1 MLSRFAYVL
10 IILGVIL
17 VGAFA
22 LDFLLNEQGSLAL
35 TYGGRVW
42 ELTLFE
48 AAVALAI
55 GVLALLL
62 AILAIKVVL
71 ALGLFIIGD
80 RDAFGTFFARRRERA
95 GLDAL
100 SKSLLALASGDAKLA
115 KKKAALAERKL
126 MRPELTRLI
135 NAQAYEMVGEDAKA
149 EVYYKALMAEDAT
162 AFVGTQGLLSQAI
175 ESGDTDRALKLALH
189 AKELAPKDEGTL
201 DTLYTLQSQKFDW
214 EGARKTLADQRRA
227 KHVPKLEASRR
238 EAALALAQSED
249 AERVGEE
256 EHARALAVEAAKL
269 DLTNVNAVATAVRH
283 LVASGSKRAASKLVT
298 DSWRSG
304 PHPVLAAAFASIE
317 PDESPAQR
325 KRRFEGLFSLHPEH
339 DETRYLKA
347 ELALVAEDFT
357 GARAAIQDLR
367 ETEPSVRSCAI
378 MAAVSRGEGEPD
390 YVVRGWLARA
400 LGAPRGDDSEGIINQ
415 AAMLP
420 LLIGAP
426 DEMPTAGSSGD
437 TGSTAEA
444 TQDVAEDMAEDAE
457 TLHSDADTESKPRS
471 EAAA

>member
-17 VGAFA
+17 AGAFG
-22 LDFLLNEQGSLAL
+22 LDFLLKQEGSLVL
-35 TYGGRVW
+35 TIGGTTW
-42 ELTLFE
+42 PLTLFE
-48 AAVALAI
+48 AAIGLTI
-55 GVLALLL
+55 GVLGILL
-62 AILAIKVVL
+62 AILAVKLLL
-71 ALGLFIIGD
+71 ALFLFIVG
-80 RDAFGTFFARRRERA
+80 RKDAFGTFFTRRRERS

-100 SKSLLALASGDAKLA
+100 SKSMVALASGNAPLA

-135 NAQAYEMVGEDAKA
+135 NAQAAELSGDDAKA
-149 EVYYKALMAEDAT
+149 ETYYKALMADDSTAYVGAHGLIGKAMDA
-162 AFVGTQGLLSQAI
+162 
-175 ESGDTDRALKLALH
+175 GDTDRALKLAEF
-189 AKELAPKDEGTL
+189 AREIAPKDETTL
-201 DTLYTLQSQKFDW
+201 ETLYTLQSQKFDW
-214 EGARKTLADQRRA
+214 EAARKTLTDQRRA

-238 EAALALAQSED
+238 EAALILAQAED
-249 AERVGEE
+249 AERVGED
-256 EHARALAVEAAKL
+256 EHARALAVEAAKM
-269 DLTNVNAVATAVRH
+269 DLTNVNAVSAAVRH

-325 KRRFEGLFSLHPEH
+325 QRRFQALFNLHPED
-339 DETRYLKA
+339 DETRFVRA
-347 ELALVAEDFT
+347 ELALVAEDFK

-367 ETEPSVRSCAI
+367 ETDPSVRSCAI

-400 LGAPRGDDSEGIINQ
+400 LGAPKGNATEGIIDH

-426 DEMPTAGSSGD
+426 DEIADEQSRDLPGGLAENGPKGD
-437 TGSTAEA
+437 GPI
-444 TQDVAEDMAEDAE
+444 DAEDAE
-457 TLHSDADTESKPRS
+457 PVTGDTEAKPRS